1 MTTRTYLTRED
12 VKLIGEIMADMPEA
26 ESFRLESDSSSG
38 IGQTLTLIVRDKV
51 MGRMC
56 DIRIEIGGVERW

>member
-1 MTTRTYLTRED
+1 MYLSRED
-12 VKLIGEIMADMPEA
+12 VKLISEIMADLPEA

-38 IGQTLTLIVRDKV
+38 IGQTLTLIARDKV

>member
-1 MTTRTYLTRED
+1 MYLTRED
-12 VKLIGEIMADMPEA
+12 VKLIGEIMAEMPNA
-26 ESFRLESDSSSG
+26 ESFRLESDGSSG
-38 IGQTLTLIVRDKV
+38 IGQILTLIVRDKV